1 MLLPGLI
8 MNKPGQQQ
16 STRLFLLD
24 YALFTGTGIAV
35 GLFNFLALGVSVVS
49 GIEIAIGFATAG
61 LIPALDLSLEWEYR
75 LIRQAK
81 ITSPDHNLR
90 QSFVPQ
96 TRKFA
101 LMACGIIIFVTI
113 VLVLLVWRDIA
124 WLMDQSPSDTSLPWL
139 LRAIILDVLYV
150 MGILLGLTVI
160 LVFSYARNLKLLFSN
175 QTAVLELVSRGHFET
190 KVPVATN
197 DEFALIA
204 EHTNTMI
211 DHLVERERMSKGL
224 ELARQIQANLLPR
237 SSPLLPGVQVFGAS
251 VFSEETGGD
260 FYDFT
265 ARGEQGDT
273 ELLLLI
279 GDVTGHGV
287 GSALLMASIRAYIK
301 AHLHQIVDLAEIM
314 NRTNIL
320 LCEDTAG
327 SGYFATVFLLAYA
340 PHTRQARWV
349 SAGHDPAVFLE
360 DTRNTPKELT
370 GHDIPLGVDPRW
382 SYTVFSEQLK
392 PGIVFLGTDGL
403 WETTS
408 TNTTMFGKQR
418 LLQVLLAQQQEIPE
432 KIVSTILAE
441 VEHFSAQ
448 GRAEDDR
455 TAVVARFR

>member
-1 MLLPGLI
+1 

-24 YALFTGTGIAV
+24 YALFTGTGIAL
-35 GLFNFLALGVSVVS
+35 GLFNFLALGFPVFS

-75 LIRQAK
+75 FIRQAK
-81 ITSPDHNLR
+81 ITNPGHSLR
-90 QSFVPQ
+90 RSFVPQ

-113 VLVLLVWRDIA
+113 VLVLLLWRDIA
-124 WLMDQSPSDTSLPWL
+124 WLIDQSPSDTSLPWL

-150 MGILLGLTVI
+150 MGILLGLTMI
-160 LVFSYARNLKLLFSN
+160 LVFSYARNLKMLFSN
-175 QTAVLELVSRGHFET
+175 QTKVLELVSRGHFET
-190 KVPVATN
+190 KVPVVTN
-197 DEFALIA
+197 DEFAIIA

-224 ELARQIQANLLPR
+224 ELARKIQANLLPK

-251 VFSEETGGD
+251 IFSEETGGD
-260 FYDFT
+260 FYDFML
-265 ARGEQGDT
+265 RGEQGNT
-273 ELLLLI
+273 ELLLLV

-314 NRTNIL
+314 NRTNIV

-327 SGYFATVFLLAYA
+327 SGYFATVFLLAYS

-349 SAGHDPAVFLE
+349 SAGHDPAVFI
-360 DTRNTPKELT
+360 DCTRNTTMELH
-370 GHDIPLGVDPRW
+370 GRDIPLGVDARW
-382 SYTVFSEQLK
+382 PYTVFSDQLD
-392 PGIVFLGTDGL
+392 PGILFIGTDGL
-403 WETTS
+403 WETTG
-408 TNTTMFGKQR
+408 TDNAMFGKQR
-418 LLQVLLAQQQEIPE
+418 LLRVLLAEQHNEPE
-432 KIVSTILAE
+432 KIVSSIFAE

-448 GRAEDDR
+448 RRVEDDR